1 MFPCYMYIYIRIMN
15 GGSFVYYKRSV
26 NGHVKC
32 LRGILYMY
40 MNMCI
45 RVLSISVIT
54 IVYACDTIKVLTT
67 KIDATSHNM

>member
-1 MFPCYMYIYIRIMN
+1 MAVRLFT
-15 GGSFVYYKRSV
+15 YKRSV

-45 RVLSISVIT
+45 RVLSISVST

>member
-1 MFPCYMYIYIRIMN
+1 MAVSLFT
-15 GGSFVYYKRSV
+15 YKRSV

-32 LRGILYMY
+32 LRGILYM
-40 MNMCI
+40 NMCI
-45 RVLSISVIT
+45 RVLSISVSN